1 MGRPRTHGV
10 NGQTKVQHPS
20 LILYLMPLLTGQGML
35 EGCGRA
41 GRGFP
46 VLLDLVRFMVD
57 AHRARVSELGVR
69 EDGEFLF
76 WRPPSS
82 SALGL

>member
-1 MGRPRTHGV
+1 
-10 NGQTKVQHPS
+10 
-20 LILYLMPLLTGQGML
+20 MPLLTGQGIL

-46 VLLDLVRFMVD
+46 VSLDLFRFMVD
-57 AHRARVSELGVR
+57 ADQARVSELGIR

-76 WRPPSS
+76 WRPLSS
-82 SALGL
+82 SALRL